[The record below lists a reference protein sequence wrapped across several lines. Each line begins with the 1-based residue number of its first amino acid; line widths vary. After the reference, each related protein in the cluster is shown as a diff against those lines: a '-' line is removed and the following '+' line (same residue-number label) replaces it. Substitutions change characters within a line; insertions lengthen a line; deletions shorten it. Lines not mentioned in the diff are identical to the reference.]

1 MDPAPAR
8 VERVSPATWVAGA
21 VLLLVLGALALFL
34 LGCESVFPLE
44 PPDCPDGQL
53 VDGMCQARV
62 ANHYPCDCDCTK
74 DSDTQVFAIAARV
87 RVKNTANVRDNPA
100 GTIVGQ
106 APIDLQGTLVAGPVD
121 ASNITWWQVD
131 FDTGVDGW
139 VDERFM
145 AVLDTVVAKSLDVC
159 LPPELNANVGGT
171 APSPDDLSN
180 DCSVRVAADFQATAG
195 PNLPPGSQCKCT
207 AKGTPTEWDTTCDAG
222 CPTGVCLVAG
232 SDPAEPTPDLLAAT
246 LFGATSV
253 CEVSGT
259 AEIHVGDEVQNTSV
273 SGLVQIHGT
282 PCAPGQGCQ
291 VGVSYQLTL
300 GDITIPIR
308 FHSDPKFVDLS
319 VSGASEPD
327 AITLVPFIGPLY
339 AGEVPAGATLNSAR
353 GRRSGSAHH
362 LALVGRNGGPLNFAV
377 DWDNKHCL
385 LDGDFVSGTGGGVVD
400 DDGVTQPLHVLVT
413 VGGTNDSLSRMVN
426 QPPRAD
432 AGPDKTVECTSP
444 DGASVSLTGAAS
456 TDADGNIAYYVWRR
470 GSESGPYVGD
480 PSANPAVTTQQAGGE
495 TTYRLRVVDDQLAV
509 GDDSVKVAVVDTT
522 PPDIDCHAAATI
534 TPPDPP
540 VAFTATATDLCGP
553 VPSIVIEQA
562 ECFKVNGNGQQAQ
575 GQSCKVAADG
585 GTLTIENSGGVG
597 TIIRWVVRATDAAG
611 TVGRKTC
618 EVSVA
623 NPGHQ

>member
-1 MDPAPAR
+1 
-8 VERVSPATWVAGA
+8 
-21 VLLLVLGALALFL
+21 
-34 LGCESVFPLE
+34 
-44 PPDCPDGQL
+44 
-53 VDGMCQARV
+53 
-62 ANHYPCDCDCTK
+62 
-74 DSDTQVFAIAARV
+74 
-87 RVKNTANVRDNPA
+87 
-100 GTIVGQ
+100 
-106 APIDLQGTLVAGPVD
+106 
-121 ASNITWWQVD
+121 
-131 FDTGVDGW
+131 
-139 VDERFM
+139 
-145 AVLDTVVAKSLDVC
+145 
-159 LPPELNANVGGT
+159 
-171 APSPDDLSN
+171 
-180 DCSVRVAADFQATAG
+180 
-195 PNLPPGSQCKCT
+195 
-207 AKGTPTEWDTTCDAG
+207 
-222 CPTGVCLVAG
+222 
-232 SDPAEPTPDLLAAT
+232 
-246 LFGATSV
+246 V

-400 DDGVTQPLHVLVT
+400 DDGVTQPLHVLMT
-413 VGGTNDSLSRMVN
+413 VGGTDDSLSRMVN
-426 QPPRAD
+426 QPPRAE

-444 DGASVSLTGAAS
+444 AGASVSLTAAGS

-470 GSESGPYVGD
+470 GSESGPYVGE

-495 TTYRLRVVDDQLAV
+495 TTYHLRVVDRNLAV
-509 GDDSVKVAVVDTT
+509 GGDSVKVAVVDTT

-540 VAFTATATDLCGP
+540 AAFTATATDLCGP
-553 VPSIVIEQA
+553 VQSVVIEQA
-562 ECFKVNGNGQQAQ
+562 GCFKVKGNGEEAPT
-575 GQSCKVAADG
+575 QSCKVAADG

-597 TIIRWVVRATDAAG
+597 TIIRWVVRASDAAG